1 MRDAREAVVD
11 KKTSKKFDLRFDK
24 SPNRDILN
32 PTPLLSNLLKVGG
45 GWWKSLKKVEN
56 KIWQIFKL
64 WYIKSHALIDERED
78 KLSRW
83 LMR

>member
-24 SPNRDILN
+24 SPNCDILN

-45 GWWKSLKKVEN
+45 GW
-56 KIWQIFKL
+56 
-64 WYIKSHALIDERED
+64 
-78 KLSRW
+78 
-83 LMR
+83 